1 MTRSAHPFQAA
12 RAAFLGLALLG
23 LTACGL
29 ALPLG
34 RDAPGATDDDV
45 DVRVAQAGPG
55 TARPEARPGEPAA
68 GPLTALQPAAAPPSA
83 TAAGAVA
90 APASSGAELGRTIAS
105 LGAAAEPGQW
115 LSTGLVTEV
124 TPGILRHEPSGA
136 SVRVE
141 LRPSGRAPGSGSEMS
156 LSAFRALGLSLT
168 DLPELVVLR
177 Q

>member
-1 MTRSAHPFQAA
+1 MMRSAPPFRAA

-23 LTACGL
+23 LAACGL
-29 ALPLG
+29 SLPQG
-34 RDAPGATDDDV
+34 RDAPRAVDDDV

-55 TARPEARPGEPAA
+55 TARPEARPGAPAG
-68 GPLTALQPAAAPPSA
+68 GPLTALQPAAAPPSG
-83 TAAGAVA
+83 TAGGAVA
-90 APASSGAELGRTIAS
+90 ASAPSGAELGRTIAS
-105 LGAAAEPGQW
+105 LGAAAEPGLW
-115 LSTGLVTEV
+115 LATGLVTEV
-124 TPGILRHEPSGA
+124 TPGIVRHEPSGA

-141 LRPSGRAPGSGSEMS
+141 LRPSGRAPGSGSELS